1 MSVTFQDYY
10 QTLGVDRSASKE
22 EISKAYRKLARQY
35 HPDINK
41 SPDAEDKFK
50 QINEAHEVL
59 KNEETRKRYDALGE
73 NWKNGQTFTPPPEW
87 ENIFAQFGSAD
98 AQGRSARG
106 AGRARGGGSQGFSDF
121 FNSLFGDS
129 FSAGGKGNFGPGG
142 GFGSSMGARA
152 RAGTSH
158 EAELMVTLR
167 DAYERATKSISFEV
181 TEVNDAGVPERKVK
195 SYQVKIPAG
204 ITDGK
209 VIRLAGQG
217 GQGSGGGPAGDLLL
231 KIRFA
236 KDRQFR
242 ADGQKLYSTLKLTPW
257 EAALGAKVRV
267 PTLDGAVTLSIPAGT
282 PSGRQLRVKG
292 KGLPKKDGTHDNLLV
307 ETSIVVPSTLSDLE
321 KTAFEHLRE
330 VSEFNP
336 REE

>member
-1 MSVTFQDYY
+1 MSVKFQDYY

-22 EISKAYRKLARQY
+22 EINKAYRKLARKY

-41 SPDAEDKFK
+41 SADAEDKFK
-50 QINEAHEVL
+50 QLNEAHEVL

-73 NWKNGQTFTPPPEW
+73 NWKNGQSFSPPPEW
-87 ENIFAQFGSAD
+87 ENIFAQFNSAD
-98 AQGRSARG
+98 AHGRGARG
-106 AGRARGGGSQGFSDF
+106 GARTRGGGSQGFSDF

-129 FSAGGKGNFGPGG
+129 FGAGGKGGFGSAG
-142 GFGSSMGARA
+142 GFGAAGPRPQ
-152 RAGTSH
+152 AGTSH
-158 EAELMVTLR
+158 EAELTVTLR
-167 DAYERATKSISFEV
+167 DVYERATKSISFEV
-181 TEVNDAGVPERKVK
+181 TEVNDAGIPERKVK

-204 ITDGK
+204 MTDGK

-217 GQGSGGGPAGDLLL
+217 GQGSGGAPAGDLLL

-236 KDRQFR
+236 KDLKFR
-242 ADGQKLYSTLKLTPW
+242 AEGQKLHSTLKLAPW

-267 PTLDGAVTLSIPAGT
+267 PTLDGAVTLSVPAGT

-292 KGLPKKDGTHDNLLV
+292 KGLPLKDGTHDNLLV
-307 ETSIVVPSTLSDLE
+307 ETSIVVPKDLSDLE